1 MRLLLLLLA
10 AAGPAAAGDLSVS
23 GQSRARVEMIDGQVR
38 PGFAASDAI
47 VAFRTVVRAD
57 YAAGPVTFSAELR
70 DARVYGTG
78 PQSAVS
84 ANDVNVLDLVVLQ
97 ARADLGEA
105 LGPATK
111 TSLTIGRMM
120 TGLGSNRLIDPPDFR
135 NTTNSFTGLRLQL
148 ETDGVNVEAMWAMPV
163 QRLPEGREEV
173 LANRWEL
180 DREGLDRQ
188 VWGVHALRREMFG
201 PVGLGLTYVGYYER
215 DRPGRPTRDRRLHS
229 LGPWLLAAPRPGRLD
244 LDAEAYVQ
252 WGEVSASFAPDAPR
266 LQVLAG
272 FARAEIGYSF
282 AGSWQPRLSFR
293 YDWASGEG
301 PGDRFTR
308 FDRLF
313 GNRVADFAVSGQYAA
328 IGRANISLPGLRLG
342 VRRGPTDGYVTARL
356 LWAASATD
364 SFSTTGVRDPTGASG
379 RFAGAQ
385 LEGRARHW
393 LKKDR
398 LLLDT
403 SFAILFRDGLLM
415 DAPNA
420 PPGRTLLYLA
430 PAMVV
435 SF

>member
-1 MRLLLLLLA
+1 
-10 AAGPAAAGDLSVS
+10 
-23 GQSRARVEMIDGQVR
+23 
-38 PGFAASDAI
+38 
-47 VAFRTVVRAD
+47 
-57 YAAGPVTFSAELR
+57 
-70 DARVYGTG
+70 
-78 PQSAVS
+78 
-84 ANDVNVLDLVVLQ
+84 
-97 ARADLGEA
+97 
-105 LGPATK
+105 
-111 TSLTIGRMM
+111 
-120 TGLGSNRLIDPPDFR
+120 
-135 NTTNSFTGLRLQL
+135 
-148 ETDGVNVEAMWAMPV
+148 
-163 QRLPEGREEV
+163 
-173 LANRWEL
+173 
-180 DREGLDRQ
+180 
-188 VWGVHALRREMFG
+188 
-201 PVGLGLTYVGYYER
+201 
-215 DRPGRPTRDRRLHS
+215 
-229 LGPWLLAAPRPGRLD
+229 
-244 LDAEAYVQ
+244 VQ

-328 IGRANISLPGLRLG
+328 IGRANISSPGLRLG